1 MNGKKVFEDL
11 QKRKIIVRPM
21 NVYNLPDYVRV
32 SVGTED
38 QNKKIINAFS
48 EIF

>member
-1 MNGKKVFEDL
+1 
-11 QKRKIIVRPM
+11 M